1 MHQCI
6 GLALLFVNRSRAIGL
21 GDLFDGLESKIP
33 PRSDAE
39 DVVEFSYLVLRIMAL
54 FWSTSVTFLTCVV
67 LSSRTDF
74 LAEGESNDIYF
85 NLIGLMT
92 WTGFAWFVQIV
103 KPNTLSDPLPLHS
116 YPMDDPFA
124 NSRQEDALQ
133 EDP

>member
-1 MHQCI
+1 M
-6 GLALLFVNRSRAIGL
+6 NRSRAIGL

-54 FWSTSVTFLTCVV
+54 FWSTSVTFLSCVV
-67 LSSRTDF
+67 LSTRTDY

-85 NLIGLMT
+85 NLSAFIAPCCLIIFDPRVSVGLMT

-103 KPNTLSDPLPLHS
+103 KPNTLSVCPALPTTC
-116 YPMDDPFA
+116 
-124 NSRQEDALQ
+124 N
-133 EDP
+133 